1 MKYNINELEKKLF
14 QCKNKKIEEINI
26 NEIDNLSDINIDRKK
41 KGNDRILDFINK
53 VSNPYMFNINGR
65 IVKIEFTNNNV
76 NAEDSM
82 VNIIADLYR

>member
-14 QCKNKKIEEINI
+14 QCKNKKIKEINM

-41 KGNDRILDFINK
+41 KGNDRILDFINRI
-53 VSNPYMFNINGR
+53 SNPYMFKINGR
-65 IVKIEFTNNNV
+65 IVKIEFTNNNI

-82 VNIIADLYR
+82 TNIIADLYR